1 MEKGMTEK
9 ITRNST
15 DIVISVGS
23 MATKRQ
29 TVSAI
34 PSTRVKEKEEKTA
47 PAGKADTLIK
57 VHIEVNGARQKANQR
72 AKAYLD

>member
-1 MEKGMTEK
+1 MTEK

-23 MATKRQ
+23 MVTKRQ

-34 PSTRVKEKEEKTA
+34 PRTRVKEKEEKTA
-47 PAGKADTLIK
+47 PAGKADTFIK
-57 VHIEVNGARQKANQR
+57 IHIEANGARQKANQR